1 MQMTQE
7 NTVQKKGNS
16 KILVFALIAI
26 CVILAGSLVGV
37 IAIYQPLDS
46 QITTKDNR
54 INDLNARISQLES
67 SQVNNSTSVSGT
79 TQAYTDQ
86 ISQLNSELSDL
97 NASYVA
103 ANSIAQLQ
111 QSGLLY
117 SSSTSGTSIVQNANS
132 TTSLW
137 NDQLDYAGYVVVQ
150 ATANANT
157 TYAEAIYSFSGVN
170 FDLNQ
175 TLGTS
180 GTAIFPILPGPVQ
193 INIGNIN
200 QSDTNTITVT
210 ATYYY

>member
-150 ATANANT
+150 ATATANT

>member
-1 MQMTQE
+1 MSQE
-7 NTVQKKGNS
+7 SSVQKKGNS

-46 QITTKDNR
+46 QMTAKDNT
-54 INDLNARISQLES
+54 INDLRAQISQLES
-67 SQVNNSTSVSGT
+67 QLNNSTGNSET
-79 TQAYTDQ
+79 TQAYLNQ
-86 ISQLNSELSDL
+86 INQLNLQLSYL
-97 NASYVA
+97 NSSYVA

-117 SSSTSGTSIVQNANS
+117 SASSGAITQAANS
-132 TTSLW
+132 TTNLW

-150 ATANANT
+150 ATATANT
-157 TYAEAIYSFSGVN
+157 TYAEAIYSFSGAN

-175 TLGTS
+175 TIGTS
-180 GTAIFPILPGPVQ
+180 GTALFPVLPGPVQ

-200 QSDTNTITVT
+200 QNDTNTITVT

>member
-1 MQMTQE
+1 MSQE

-16 KILVFALIAI
+16 KVLVFALISI

-46 QITTKDNR
+46 QMITKDNT
-54 INDLNARISQLES
+54 INGLHATISQLES
-67 SQVNNSTSVSGT
+67 QLNNSTSNTET
-79 TQAYTDQ
+79 TQAYVSQ
-86 ISQLNSELSDL
+86 IAQLNQELSDL
-97 NASYVA
+97 NYSYVA

-111 QSGLLY
+111 ESGILY
-117 SSSTSGTSIVQNANS
+117 DSSSSGASTITQAANS
-132 TTSLW
+132 TTNLW

-150 ATANANT
+150 ASATADT

-175 TLGTS
+175 TTGTS
-180 GTAIFPILPGPVQ
+180 GIAIFPVLPGPVQ

-200 QSDTNTITVT
+200 QNDTNTITVT

>member
-1 MQMTQE
+1 MSQE

-16 KILVFALIAI
+16 KVLVFALIAI

-46 QITTKDNR
+46 QITAKDNT
-54 INDLNARISQLES
+54 INDLHATISQLES
-67 SQVNNSTSVSGT
+67 QLNNSTSNSEP
-79 TQAYTDQ
+79 TQVYTDQ
-86 ISQLNSELSDL
+86 INQLNAELSDL
-97 NASYVA
+97 NDSYVA

-117 SSSTSGTSIVQNANS
+117 DSSASGTSIVQNANS
-132 TTSLW
+132 TTNLW

-150 ATANANT
+150 ATATANT

-175 TLGTS
+175 TTGTS
-180 GTAIFPILPGPVQ
+180 GTAIFPVLPGPVQ

-200 QSDTNTITVT
+200 QNDTNSIAVT

>member
-1 MQMTQE
+1 MTQE
-7 NTVQKKGNS
+7 NSVQKKGNS

-46 QITTKDNR
+46 QITTKDNT
-54 INDLNARISQLES
+54 INSLHSQISNLETQIASEGNSSVASQPYLDQINQLNA
-67 SQVNNSTSVSGT
+67 
-79 TQAYTDQ
+79 
-86 ISQLNSELSDL
+86 ELSDL
-97 NASYVA
+97 NDSYAA

-117 SSSTSGTSIVQNANS
+117 DSSASGTGTITQDANS
-132 TTSLW
+132 TTNLW

-150 ATANANT
+150 ASATAAT
-157 TYAEAIYSFSGVN
+157 TYAEAIYSFSGSN

-175 TLGTS
+175 TTGTS
-180 GTAIFPILPGPVQ
+180 GTAIFPVLPGPVQ

-200 QSDTNTITVT
+200 QNDTNTITVT
-210 ATYYY
+210 VTYYY

>member
-7 NTVQKKGNS
+7 NSVQKKGNS

-46 QITTKDNR
+46 QLTTKDNT
-54 INDLNARISQLES
+54 INSLHSQISDLETQIASEGNSSVASQP
-67 SQVNNSTSVSGT
+67 
-79 TQAYTDQ
+79 YIDQ
-86 ISQLNSELSDL
+86 INQLNGELSDL
-97 NASYVA
+97 NDSYVA

-117 SSSTSGTSIVQNANS
+117 DSSTSGTSVVQNANS
-132 TTSLW
+132 TTNLW

-150 ATANANT
+150 ATATANT
-157 TYAEAIYSFSGVN
+157 TYAEAIYSYSGSN

-175 TLGTS
+175 TTGTS
-180 GTAIFPILPGPVQ
+180 GTAIFPVLPGPVQ

-200 QSDTNTITVT
+200 QSDTNTIIVT

>member
-1 MQMTQE
+1 MTQE

-67 SQVNNSTSVSGT
+67 SLVNNSTSVSGT

-150 ATANANT
+150 ATATANT

>member
-1 MQMTQE
+1 MNQE

-16 KILVFALIAI
+16 KVLVFALIAI

-46 QITTKDNR
+46 QITTKDNT

-67 SQVNNSTSVSGT
+67 SQANNSTSVSGT
-79 TQAYTDQ
+79 TQAYMDQ
-86 ISQLNSELSDL
+86 ISQLNLELSDL

-150 ATANANT
+150 ATATANT

-193 INIGNIN
+193 VNIGNIN
-200 QSDTNTITVT
+200 QSDTNTVTVT